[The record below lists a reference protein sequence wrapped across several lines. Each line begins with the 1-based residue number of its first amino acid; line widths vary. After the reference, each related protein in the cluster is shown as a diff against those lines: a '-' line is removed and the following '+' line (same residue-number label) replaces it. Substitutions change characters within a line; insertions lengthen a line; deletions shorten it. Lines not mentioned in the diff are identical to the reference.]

1 MSTQTSQQIESSHA
15 RCVADIRH
23 LCVEFQQAIA
33 ALASDDVAALE
44 AGIENQENLTNQLRD
59 WFRTQ
64 PGKEQARVKINP
76 ADLKELINLT
86 RVYSSLLTRSIRTTR
101 LRMALCRTYQQ
112 QQFSNA
118 TLPQPETTPS
128 LSCEV

>member
-1 MSTQTSQQIESSHA
+1 MSTQTSQQMEASHA
-15 RCVADIRH
+15 TCVADIRQ

-33 ALASDDVAALE
+33 ALASDDIAALE
-44 AGIENQENLTNQLRD
+44 AGIENQENLTNKLQD
-59 WFRTQ
+59 WFRAQ
-64 PGKEQARVKINP
+64 PAQEKSEVKINP

-101 LRMALCRTYQQ
+101 LRMALCQTYQQ
-112 QQFSNA
+112 QQFSNT

>member
-1 MSTQTSQQIESSHA
+1 MEASHA
-15 RCVADIRH
+15 TCVADIRQ

-33 ALASDDVAALE
+33 ALASDDIAALE
-44 AGIENQENLTNQLRD
+44 AGIENQENLASKLQD
-59 WFRTQ
+59 WFRAQ
-64 PGKEQARVKINP
+64 PAEKSEVKINP

-101 LRMALCRTYQQ
+101 LRLALCQTYQQ
-112 QQFSNA
+112 QQFSNT

>member
-1 MSTQTSQQIESSHA
+1 MESAHA
-15 RCVADIRH
+15 TCVADIRQ

-33 ALASDDVAALE
+33 ALASDDISALE
-44 AGIENQENLTNQLRD
+44 AGIENQENLANKLQD
-59 WFRTQ
+59 WFRAQTVE
-64 PGKEQARVKINP
+64 KSEVKINP

-101 LRMALCRTYQQ
+101 LRMALCQTYKQ
-112 QQFSNA
+112 QQFSNT

>member
-1 MSTQTSQQIESSHA
+1 MSTQTSQQMEASHA
-15 RCVADIRH
+15 TCVADIRQ

-33 ALASDDVAALE
+33 ALASDDIAALE
-44 AGIENQENLTNQLRD
+44 AGIENQENLASKLQD
-59 WFRTQ
+59 WFRAQ
-64 PGKEQARVKINP
+64 PAEKSEVKINP

-101 LRMALCRTYQQ
+101 LRLALCQTYQQ
-112 QQFSNA
+112 QQFSNT

>member
-1 MSTQTSQQIESSHA
+1 MYTQTSQQTESSHA
-15 RCVADIRH
+15 TCVADIRQ

-44 AGIENQENLTNQLRD
+44 AGIENQENLINKLQD

-64 PGKEQARVKINP
+64 PAQEKSEIKINP
-76 ADLKELINLT
+76 ADLKELVNLT

-101 LRMALCRTYQQ
+101 LRMALCQTYQQ
-112 QQFSNA
+112 QQFSNT

>member
-1 MSTQTSQQIESSHA
+1 MEASHA
-15 RCVADIRH
+15 TCVADIRQ

-33 ALASDDVAALE
+33 ALASDDISALE
-44 AGIENQENLTNQLRD
+44 AGIENQENLANKLQD
-59 WFRTQ
+59 WFRAQ
-64 PGKEQARVKINP
+64 PAEKSEVKINP

-101 LRMALCRTYQQ
+101 LRLALCQTYQQ
-112 QQFSNA
+112 QQFSNT

>member
-1 MSTQTSQQIESSHA
+1 MEASHA
-15 RCVADIRH
+15 TCVADIRQ

-44 AGIENQENLTNQLRD
+44 AGIENQENLANKLQD
-59 WFRTQ
+59 WFRAQ
-64 PGKEQARVKINP
+64 PAEKSEVKINP

-101 LRMALCRTYQQ
+101 LRMALCQTYQQ
-112 QQFSNA
+112 QQFSNT

>member
-1 MSTQTSQQIESSHA
+1 MESSHA
-15 RCVADIRH
+15 TCVADIRQ

-44 AGIENQENLTNQLRD
+44 TGIENQENLTNKLQD

-64 PGKEQARVKINP
+64 PEQEKSEVKINP

-101 LRMALCRTYQQ
+101 LRMALCQTYQQ
-112 QQFSNA
+112 QQFSNT

>member
-1 MSTQTSQQIESSHA
+1 MESAHA
-15 RCVADIRH
+15 GCVADIRQ

-33 ALASDDVAALE
+33 ALASDDISALE
-44 AGIENQENLTNQLRD
+44 AGIENQENLANKLQD
-59 WFRTQ
+59 WFRAQTVE
-64 PGKEQARVKINP
+64 KSEVKINP

-101 LRMALCRTYQQ
+101 LRMALCQTYKQ
-112 QQFSNA
+112 QQFSNT

>member
-1 MSTQTSQQIESSHA
+1 MSTQTSQQIETSHA
-15 RCVADIRH
+15 TCVADIRQ

-33 ALASDDVAALE
+33 ALASDDIAALE
-44 AGIENQENLTNQLRD
+44 ARIENQENLANKLQD
-59 WFRTQ
+59 WFRAQ
-64 PGKEQARVKINP
+64 PAEKSEVKINP

-101 LRMALCRTYQQ
+101 LRKALCQTYQQ
-112 QQFSNA
+112 QQFSNT

>member
-1 MSTQTSQQIESSHA
+1 MESSHTT
-15 RCVADIRH
+15 CVADIRQ

-33 ALASDDVAALE
+33 ALASDDIAALE
-44 AGIENQENLTNQLRD
+44 AGIENQENLANKLQD
-59 WFRTQ
+59 WFRAQ
-64 PGKEQARVKINP
+64 PAEKSEVKINP
-76 ADLKELINLT
+76 ADLKELANLT

-101 LRMALCRTYQQ
+101 LRMALCQTYQQ
-112 QQFSNA
+112 QQFSNT

>member
-1 MSTQTSQQIESSHA
+1 MEASHA
-15 RCVADIRH
+15 TCVADIRQ

-33 ALASDDVAALE
+33 ALASDDIAALE
-44 AGIENQENLTNQLRD
+44 AGIENQENLANKLQD

-64 PGKEQARVKINP
+64 PAKEKSEVKINP

-101 LRMALCRTYQQ
+101 LRMALCQTYQQ
-112 QQFSNA
+112 QQFSNT

>member
-1 MSTQTSQQIESSHA
+1 MPTETSQPMESSHA
-15 RCVADIRH
+15 TCVADIRQ

-33 ALASDDVAALE
+33 ALASDDLATLE
-44 AGIENQENLTNQLRD
+44 AGIENQENLTTKLQD

-64 PGKEQARVKINP
+64 PVPEQTEVKINP
-76 ADLKELINLT
+76 VDLRELINLT
-86 RVYSSLLTRSIRTTR
+86 RVYSSLLTKSIRTTR

-112 QQFSNA
+112 QFSTA
-118 TLPQPETTPS
+118 TALPQPETTPS

>member
-1 MSTQTSQQIESSHA
+1 LPTETSQQIEASRA
-15 RCVADIRH
+15 TCVADIRQ

-33 ALASDDVAALE
+33 ALASDDLANLE
-44 AGIENQENLTNQLRD
+44 AGIENQENLTNKLQD

-64 PGKEQARVKINP
+64 PVPEQTEVKINP
-76 ADLKELINLT
+76 VDLRELINLT
-86 RVYSSLLTRSIRTTR
+86 RVYSSLLTKSIRTTR

-112 QQFSNA
+112 QFA
-118 TLPQPETTPS
+118 PTALPQPETTPS

>member
-1 MSTQTSQQIESSHA
+1 LATQASQQMESSHA
-15 RCVADIRH
+15 TCAADIRQ

-44 AGIENQENLTNQLRD
+44 IGIENQENLVNKLQD

-64 PGKEQARVKINP
+64 PAKEKPEVKINP
-76 ADLKELINLT
+76 TDLKELINLT

-101 LRMALCRTYQQ
+101 LRMALCQTYQQ
-112 QQFSNA
+112 QQFSNT

>member
-1 MSTQTSQQIESSHA
+1 MEASHA
-15 RCVADIRH
+15 TCVADIRQ

-33 ALASDDVAALE
+33 ALASDDISALE
-44 AGIENQENLTNQLRD
+44 AGIENQENLANKLQD
-59 WFRTQ
+59 WFRAQ
-64 PGKEQARVKINP
+64 PVEKSEVKINP

-86 RVYSSLLTRSIRTTR
+86 RVYSSLLTRSVRTTR
-101 LRMALCRTYQQ
+101 LRMALCQTYQQ
-112 QQFSNA
+112 QQFSNT

>member
-1 MSTQTSQQIESSHA
+1 MESSHA
-15 RCVADIRH
+15 TCVAEIRQ

-33 ALASDDVAALE
+33 ALACDDVAALE
-44 AGIENQENLTNQLRD
+44 TGIENQENLTNKLQD

-64 PGKEQARVKINP
+64 PAQKKAEIKINP
-76 ADLKELINLT
+76 ADLKELVNLT

-101 LRMALCRTYQQ
+101 LRMALCQTYQQ
-112 QQFSNA
+112 QQFSNT

>member
-1 MSTQTSQQIESSHA
+1 LSTQTSQRIESSHA
-15 RCVADIRH
+15 TCVADIRQ

-64 PGKEQARVKINP
+64 PGKEQAPVINP

>member
-1 MSTQTSQQIESSHA
+1 MESSHA
-15 RCVADIRH
+15 TCVADIRQ

-33 ALASDDVAALE
+33 ALASDDIAALE
-44 AGIENQENLTNQLRD
+44 AGIKNQENLANKLQD

-64 PGKEQARVKINP
+64 PAEKSEVKINP
-76 ADLKELINLT
+76 ADLKELVNLT

-101 LRMALCRTYQQ
+101 LRLALCQTYQQ
-112 QQFSNA
+112 QQFSNT

>member
-1 MSTQTSQQIESSHA
+1 LSTQTSQQMEASHA
-15 RCVADIRH
+15 TCVADIRQ

-33 ALASDDVAALE
+33 ALASDDIAALE
-44 AGIENQENLTNQLRD
+44 AGIENQENLANKLQD

-64 PGKEQARVKINP
+64 PAEKSEVKINP
-76 ADLKELINLT
+76 ADLKELVNLT

-101 LRMALCRTYQQ
+101 LRLALCQTYQQ
-112 QQFSNA
+112 QQFSNT

>member
-1 MSTQTSQQIESSHA
+1 LSTQTSQRIESSHA
-15 RCVADIRH
+15 TCVADIRQ
-23 LCVEFQQAIA
+23 LCVEFQPIA

-64 PGKEQARVKINP
+64 PGKEQAPVKINP

>member
-1 MSTQTSQQIESSHA
+1 MSTQPSQQMEASHA
-15 RCVADIRH
+15 TCVADIRQ

-44 AGIENQENLTNQLRD
+44 AGIENQENLANNLQG
-59 WFRTQ
+59 WFRAQ
-64 PGKEQARVKINP
+64 PAEKSEVKINP

-86 RVYSSLLTRSIRTTR
+86 RVYSSLLMRSIRTTR
-101 LRMALCRTYQQ
+101 LRMALCQTYQQ
-112 QQFSNA
+112 QQFSNT

>member
-1 MSTQTSQQIESSHA
+1 LATQASQQMESSYA
-15 RCVADIRH
+15 TCVADIRQ

-44 AGIENQENLTNQLRD
+44 AGIENQENLANKLQD

-64 PGKEQARVKINP
+64 PAEKSEVKINP
-76 ADLKELINLT
+76 ADLKELVNLT

-101 LRMALCRTYQQ
+101 LRMALCQTYQQ
-112 QQFSNA
+112 QQFSNT

>member
-1 MSTQTSQQIESSHA
+1 MSTQTSQQMESSHA
-15 RCVADIRH
+15 TCVADIRQ

-44 AGIENQENLTNQLRD
+44 AGIENQENLTNQLQD

-76 ADLKELINLT
+76 ADLKELID
-86 RVYSSLLTRSIRTTR
+86 RKSV
-101 LRMALCRTYQQ
+101 
-112 QQFSNA
+112 
-118 TLPQPETTPS
+118 
-128 LSCEV
+128 V

>member
-1 MSTQTSQQIESSHA
+1 MESSHTT
-15 RCVADIRH
+15 CVADIRQ

-33 ALASDDVAALE
+33 ALASDDIAALE
-44 AGIENQENLTNQLRD
+44 AGIENQENLANKLQD
-59 WFRTQ
+59 WFRAQ
-64 PGKEQARVKINP
+64 PAEKSEVKINP
-76 ADLKELINLT
+76 ADLKELANLT

-101 LRMALCRTYQQ
+101 LRMALCQTYQQ
-112 QQFSNA
+112 QQFSTT

>member
-1 MSTQTSQQIESSHA
+1 MEASHA
-15 RCVADIRH
+15 TCVADIRQ

-33 ALASDDVAALE
+33 ALASDDIAALE
-44 AGIENQENLTNQLRD
+44 AGIENQENLANKLQD
-59 WFRTQ
+59 WFRAQ
-64 PGKEQARVKINP
+64 PAEKSEVRINP

-101 LRMALCRTYQQ
+101 LRMALCQTYQQ
-112 QQFSNA
+112 QQFSNT

>member
-1 MSTQTSQQIESSHA
+1 MPTQTSQQMESPHA
-15 RCVADIRH
+15 ACVADIRQ

-44 AGIENQENLTNQLRD
+44 TGIENQENLVNQLQD
-59 WFRTQ
+59 WFRAQ
-64 PGKEQARVKINP
+64 PAQEKSVIKIDA

-101 LRMALCRTYQQ
+101 LRMALCQTYQQ
-112 QQFSNA
+112 QQFSNT

>member
-1 MSTQTSQQIESSHA
+1 MEASHA
-15 RCVADIRH
+15 TCVADIRQ

-33 ALASDDVAALE
+33 ALASDDIATLE
-44 AGIENQENLTNQLRD
+44 AGIENQDQLTNKLQD
-59 WFRTQ
+59 WFHAN
-64 PGKEQARVKINP
+64 PAKEQVEIKINT
-76 ADLKELINLT
+76 ADLRELINLT

-112 QQFSNA
+112 QFSTA
-118 TLPQPETTPS
+118 LPQPETTPS

>member
-1 MSTQTSQQIESSHA
+1 MSTQPSQQMEASHA
-15 RCVADIRH
+15 TCVADIRQ

-33 ALASDDVAALE
+33 ALASDDISALE
-44 AGIENQENLTNQLRD
+44 AGIENQENLANKLQD
-59 WFRTQ
+59 WFRAQ
-64 PGKEQARVKINP
+64 PVEKSEVKINP

-101 LRMALCRTYQQ
+101 LRMALCQTYQQ
-112 QQFSNA
+112 QQFSNT

>member
-1 MSTQTSQQIESSHA
+1 MEASHA
-15 RCVADIRH
+15 TCVADIRQ

-33 ALASDDVAALE
+33 ALASDDISALE
-44 AGIENQENLTNQLRD
+44 AGIENQENLANKLQD
-59 WFRTQ
+59 WFRAQ
-64 PGKEQARVKINP
+64 PVEKSEVKINP

-101 LRMALCRTYQQ
+101 LRMALCQTYQQ
-112 QQFSNA
+112 QQFSNT

>member
-1 MSTQTSQQIESSHA
+1 MEASHA
-15 RCVADIRH
+15 TCVADIRQ

-33 ALASDDVAALE
+33 ALASDDVAALQ
-44 AGIENQENLTNQLRD
+44 AGIENQENLANKLQD

-64 PGKEQARVKINP
+64 PTEKSEVKINP

-101 LRMALCRTYQQ
+101 LRMALCQTYQQ
-112 QQFSNA
+112 QQFSNT

>member
-1 MSTQTSQQIESSHA
+1 MSTQTSQSIESSHA
-15 RCVADIRH
+15 TCVADIRQ

-33 ALASDDVAALE
+33 ALASDDIVTLE
-44 AGIENQENLTNQLRD
+44 TGIENQENLTNKLQD

-64 PGKEQARVKINP
+64 PAQEKSEIKINP
-76 ADLKELINLT
+76 AELKELINLT
-86 RVYSSLLTRSIRTTR
+86 RVYSSLLTRSVRTTR
-101 LRMALCRTYQQ
+101 LRMALCQTYQQ
-112 QQFSNA
+112 QQFSNT